1 VVPEAT
7 KPRRDPRFDSLSG
20 SYNPDLWNKSYDFLS
35 AKQEEEASEIRSEV
49 KKTKDPER
57 REELL
62 RVMQSLRG
70 RVDGR
75 KQAEV
80 KQKAKSERT
89 KAERELVAKG
99 KKPFYLKE
107 SDAKGAQCP
116 ALTSHTYN
124 SCIHHT
130 RSHSHA
136 IAHLHTTCSPRTL
149 LQTMYSS
156 HNRIRHTYIHAR
168 FTLRITT
175 RTALHSTH
183 NDSHPH
189 TTTQPH
195 NHSQP
200 HLRLMAHCNPRSRCS
215 AKV

>member
-1 VVPEAT
+1 VTHKSKKSKKNAPMEASSKAPNRKPRRVVPEAT

-35 AKQEEEASEIRSEV
+35 TKQEEEASEIRSEV

-75 KQAEV
+75 KQAED

-130 RSHSHA
+130 RSHSHT
-136 IAHLHTTCSPRTL
+136 IAHLHTTCSPSCCIQCTL
-149 LQTMYSS
+149 LTTAYV
-156 HNRIRHTYIHAR
+156 
-168 FTLRITT
+168 TLTFMHV
-175 RTALHSTH
+175 L
-183 NDSHPH
+183 
-189 TTTQPH
+189 
-195 NHSQP
+195 
-200 HLRLMAHCNPRSRCS
+200 LS
-215 AKV
+215 A